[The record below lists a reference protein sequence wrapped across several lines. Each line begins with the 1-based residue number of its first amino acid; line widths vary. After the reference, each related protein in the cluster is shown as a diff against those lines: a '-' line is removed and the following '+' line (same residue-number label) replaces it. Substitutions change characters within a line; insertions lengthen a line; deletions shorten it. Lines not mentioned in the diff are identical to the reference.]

1 MDDPSTCCLS
11 CCFRETSWINRK
23 NVLKKIR
30 NNILDKNKADVENQP
45 AVDNEFDSA
54 NLFVETEVHFCYS
67 SSFLLAKN

>member
-1 MDDPSTCCLS
+1 M
-11 CCFRETSWINRK
+11 
-23 NVLKKIR
+23 LKKIR

-45 AVDNEFDSA
+45 AVDSEFDST